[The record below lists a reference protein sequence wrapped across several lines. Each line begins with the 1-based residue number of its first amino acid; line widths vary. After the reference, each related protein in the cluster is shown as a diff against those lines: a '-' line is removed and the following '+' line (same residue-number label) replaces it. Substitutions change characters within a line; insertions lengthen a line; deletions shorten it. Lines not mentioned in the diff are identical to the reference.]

1 MRFRLVFPLTSLAL
15 ALTPPADACTRI
27 LYHNA
32 VSTDTHETVQ
42 NKAGFFTA
50 RSMDWYIDTQTD
62 LWIFPKGMQRTGGDI
77 PNAIKWESKYGSVIA
92 SAFHGATADGINEK
106 GLVANFLYLNE
117 ADYGKPNGKPELA
130 VTAWAQY
137 VLDNYESV
145 NEAVAALEK
154 KDANGKIFYE
164 APFHIADAMVPL
176 GDHKATGHLSIS
188 DPSGDSAIFE
198 YIQGKLHIHHGSEY
212 TVMTNSPTFDQQ
224 LAINRYWEQGDG
236 WKMLPGTSRSADRFA
251 RADFYLKNAQAA
263 RDPDDAS
270 AAATTLSILRN
281 TSAPLNIKNPDPNK
295 PNEASTIWRTVADQK
310 NLRYYFDSALSPN
323 VFWIDLNKVNLSD
336 TGVVKKLNLQPERI
350 EVDGHE
356 QEIKQVYAG
365 EVSAQFKSKKKPFHW
380 IVSKNES

>member
-32 VSTDTHETVQ
+32 VSNDTHETVQ

-50 RSMDWYIDTQTD
+50 CSMDWYIDTQTD

-77 PNAIKWESKYGSVIA
+77 PGAIKWKSKYGSVVA

-117 ADYGKPNGKPELA
+117 ANYGTREVQQPELA

-137 VLDNYESV
+137 VLDNYETV
-145 NEAVAALEK
+145 NQAVEDLRK
-154 KDANGKIFYE
+154 Q
-164 APFHIADAMVPL
+164 PFHIADAMLPE
-176 GDHKATGHLSIS
+176 DHKATGHLSIS

-263 RDPDDAS
+263 SDPDDAS

-336 TGVVKKLNLQPERI
+336 TGVVKKLNLQPEKI

-356 QEIKQVYAG
+356 QERRKVYAG
-365 EVSAQFKSKKKPFHW
+365 EVSDKFQPAEPFAW
-380 IVSKNES
+380 IVGETKS